1 MHNRQELSNDSC
13 LEVSHLLFG
22 VSAAVALRNKG
33 REDFSVALT
42 HLSVSVFASG
52 VILFS
57 WLLATSS
64 EFTRTDGSVRTQLEA
79 GTCVGGSVTC
89 SSQRRERARNIA
101 RRPYVFPYVCF
112 VFVCKYI
119 YIYSIY
125 SAVVHVSVGVC
136 VQREGDG
143 LELDHA
149 RPADVIWWKR
159 EDMRRHVGGIRFRRS
174 IKHVLAPERPRS
186 SRVGAFEEPLA
197 LIYWRLFEWFSLIL
211 YLMLMFYC
219 CDLWNSARANKHPGT
234 GTFTECNVII
244 GHWRPRDQ
252 AHQLPHGV
260 LYCISNNAR
269 PGLRGANWV
278 PEVCY
283 FSVLTVDR
291 NYL

>member
-1 MHNRQELSNDSC
+1 MHDRQELSNDSR

-112 VFVCKYI
+112 VFVCIYI

-125 SAVVHVSVGVC
+125 SAVVRVSVGVC
-136 VQREGDG
+136 LPVQGLGAGGCNARETG
-143 LELDHA
+143 LN
-149 RPADVIWWKR
+149 
-159 EDMRRHVGGIRFRRS
+159 S
-174 IKHVLAPERPRS
+174 TSLAPQMS
-186 SRVGAFEEPLA
+186 SDGSVRIWGDMLVASALEEASNTCL
-197 LIYWRLFEWFSLIL
+197 
-211 YLMLMFYC
+211 
-219 CDLWNSARANKHPGT
+219 
-234 GTFTECNVII
+234 
-244 GHWRPRDQ
+244 
-252 AHQLPHGV
+252 HQ
-260 LYCISNNAR
+260 SD
-269 PGLRGANWV
+269 RGAAESAPLRNRWRWSTGGYLNGSLW
-278 PEVCY
+278 Y
-283 FSVLTVDR
+283 FI
-291 NYL
+291 